1 MIKLIFYYQ
10 SETRENDLLP
20 YFFEN
25 GRKQLRDESKNNRFF
40 SLQKQKKIGENN
52 LWETDI

>member
-52 LWETDI
+52 L